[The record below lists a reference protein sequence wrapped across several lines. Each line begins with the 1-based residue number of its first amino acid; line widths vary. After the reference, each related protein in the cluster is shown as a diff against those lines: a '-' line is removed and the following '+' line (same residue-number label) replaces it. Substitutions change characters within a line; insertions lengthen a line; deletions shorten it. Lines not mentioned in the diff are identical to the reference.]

1 MSEAKLTYLG
11 PLSSG
16 NGKRQEKQAAW
27 RRMPWPFLVVV
38 VIPTLVA
45 AVYYLV
51 IASPRYVSE
60 ARFIVRAQAKETPS
74 SLGMALQ
81 GVGLASA
88 QSDAFAVHE
97 YMKSRDALVEL
108 QKRYDIRQLM
118 TGPGADPFSRLP
130 KPWEGGSQE
139 EFYKGFQKF
148 VVVGYDST
156 NGMST
161 LRVEAFRPEDARNI
175 ANGLLEGGERLANRL
190 NIRASQTAVA
200 EAERALADAESQ
212 LAETQARLTVFRN
225 QERFIDPKNVAEAS
239 SKLLGGLMLSEA
251 ELSTERA
258 QIAASAPASPQLPM
272 IDDRLRAVRALI
284 TAEQAKIAGFSNS
297 LAPKI
302 GEYEALAGARELAQ
316 RNVATTAIAL
326 NSARQ
331 DARRQ
336 QLYLERV
343 VSPNL
348 PDKAAQPKRLLAIL
362 AVFATAML
370 FYGVGWLI
378 WAGVREHQQG

>member
-1 MSEAKLTYLG
+1 MTEAKLTYLG

-16 NGKRQEKQAAW
+16 KAAGKEKKAVWQ
-27 RRMPWPFLVVV
+27 RLPWPFLVVV
-38 VIPTLVA
+38 VVPTLVA
-45 AVYYLV
+45 AVYYLL

-60 ARFIVRAQAKETPS
+60 ARFIVRAQAKEAPS

-97 YMKSRDALVEL
+97 YMKSRDALIEL
-108 QKRYDIRQLM
+108 QKQYDLRHLM
-118 TGPGADPFSRLP
+118 AGPGADPLSRLP

-139 EFYKGFQKF
+139 EFYRGFQKF

-190 NIRASQTAVA
+190 NARASQTAVA

-225 QERFIDPKNVAEAS
+225 QERFIDPKSVAETS
-239 SKLLGGLMLSEA
+239 SELLGGLMLSEA

-284 TAEQAKIAGFSNS
+284 SAERAKIAGFSSS

-362 AVFATAML
+362 AVFATALL